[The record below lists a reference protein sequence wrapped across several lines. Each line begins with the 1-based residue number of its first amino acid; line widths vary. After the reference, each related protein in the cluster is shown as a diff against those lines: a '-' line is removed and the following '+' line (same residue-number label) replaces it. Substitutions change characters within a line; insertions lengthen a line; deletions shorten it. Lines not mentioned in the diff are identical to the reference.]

1 MVKIIILCACSCN
14 GSIAGRITRKRSGFL
29 LRCIRKFLGRKGPPI
44 TTNNTNS
51 RTRRTKYHNIRGGD
65 RISTKI
71 DCPKTLFFFC
81 FMITARCEMHLVW
94 IKAVFCSCFVKYV
107 DFYVIFWKIWQTWL
121 RKSKKKN
128 SPKTRVFLI
137 SFGIGKR
144 WNAVGL
150 GRNRISFVKYTDFY
164 VLCLKMY
171 WFVLY
176 FWSKAKEK
184 KTASFPWCVP
194 WCVWTSKWILIW
206 LVTSSV

>member
-81 FMITARCEMHLVW
+81 FMITGRCEMHLVW

-128 SPKTRVFLI
+128 SPKTRIFLFFWYLLGSGKDGIQLVWVETAFLSLNTPIFTCFVWKCTDLYYIFEAKQKKRRQQVFLDVFLDV
-137 SFGIGKR
+137 FGHQ
-144 WNAVGL
+144 NE
-150 GRNRISFVKYTDFY
+150 Y
-164 VLCLKMY
+164 
-171 WFVLY
+171 
-176 FWSKAKEK
+176 
-184 KTASFPWCVP
+184 
-194 WCVWTSKWILIW
+194 
-206 LVTSSV
+206 